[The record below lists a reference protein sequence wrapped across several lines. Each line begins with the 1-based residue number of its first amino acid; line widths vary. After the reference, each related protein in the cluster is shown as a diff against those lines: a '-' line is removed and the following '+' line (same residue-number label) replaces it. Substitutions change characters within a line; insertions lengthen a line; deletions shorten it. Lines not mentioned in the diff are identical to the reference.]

1 MICDFFNF
9 VIFWVSV
16 LSCLGISDKYFY
28 IFEVFSYHFP
38 FQAKLRP
45 FSEWLNVV
53 FELSDT
59 QPFRRTHVYLN
70 KLFTARLGFRQKSS
84 NPLLQ
89 ILSHYL
95 NNGLPLIKTIKKYK
109 IILFM
114 NYQFS
119 LFIHFVYHFRCFIF
133 GTFTSLEIITNNLKT
148 IPHAYSQNS
157 LR

>member
-1 MICDFFNF
+1 MTFSILSSFGFQFCHVWGYQTNIFIFLRFFH
-9 VIFWVSV
+9 ITSLSKLDSV
-16 LSCLGISDKYFY
+16 PFRNDSMLFSSCLIHNPSD
-28 IFEVFSYHFP
+28 
-38 FQAKLRP
+38 A
-45 FSEWLNVV
+45 
-53 FELSDT
+53 
-59 QPFRRTHVYLN
+59 HVYLN